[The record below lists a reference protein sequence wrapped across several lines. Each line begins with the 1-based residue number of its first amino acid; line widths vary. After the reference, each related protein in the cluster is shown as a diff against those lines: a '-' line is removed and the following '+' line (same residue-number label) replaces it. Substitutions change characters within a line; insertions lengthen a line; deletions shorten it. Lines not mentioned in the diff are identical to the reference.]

1 MQVSDAQKKI
11 GSSVDTVQ
19 TSMNASVK
27 DVRAAQ
33 RQIDASV
40 KMGKNVQ
47 DDINQTV
54 KDAQNKIQYT
64 VQQAQSSLEK
74 SIQALTDK
82 IEQVNQLT
90 IANTK
95 ARENE
100 KDFEEKLRTAFTI
113 KVEPRLVDAHGKDVQ
128 REINSVEPFSANFG
142 GSMSTQK

>member
-1 MQVSDAQKKI
+1 M
-11 GSSVDTVQ
+11 
-19 TSMNASVK
+19 
-27 DVRAAQ
+27 
-33 RQIDASV
+33 
-40 KMGKNVQ
+40 
-47 DDINQTV
+47 
-54 KDAQNKIQYT
+54 
-64 VQQAQSSLEK
+64 QQAQQSLEK
-74 SIQALTDK
+74 SIAALTDK

-142 GSMSTQK
+142 GSMSTQKWAFIVNYASTVTELSSFANFDN